1 MTNQP
6 EVTGDPDAATDG
18 TPPAAPPVSPPVS
31 APAMTAPGHVT
42 PPSLDA
48 EPVPTGMRVAAAW
61 AWRLLVLAAFG
72 YILLFILG
80 RLSEVVIPV
89 AIALLLC
96 ALLSPPL
103 RLLVAWGW
111 HRTLATVTVFLL
123 GLGVVIALIWVV
135 VANVI
140 DGYPELSSQSGD
152 GITKVK
158 QWLIDGPLGLSEGQ
172 ITSGLDAVKN
182 WFSDNKD
189 LWTTGALRTATTAG
203 HVVTGL
209 VLALFTLFF
218 FLRDGAKIWTWLTRV
233 LLPIRAR
240 PAVHGAAL
248 RAWYTLGGYARAA
261 VLVATVDAVGIG
273 LVLFFVGVPL
283 ALPLAALVFLSSFV
297 PIVGAFVS
305 GIVAT
310 LVALVTVGPVGALIV
325 IAGVIAVQQVEAH
338 FLQPVLLGRGVNVH
352 PLAVVLSLAAG
363 AMLAGIVGALLAVPL
378 VASLNSAVNYLVDRS
393 NDNLDES
400 ADRVERE
407 VRRREER
414 ARQRAAPQEDSG
426 VGI

>member
-1 MTNQP
+1 MA
-6 EVTGDPDAATDG
+6 E
-18 TPPAAPPVSPPVS
+18 
-31 APAMTAPGHVT
+31 PGHV
-42 PPSLDA
+42 PPPPLDT

-61 AWRLLVLAAFG
+61 AWRLLVLAGLG
-72 YILLFILG
+72 YVLLFILG

-89 AIALLLC
+89 AIALLLT

-123 GLGVVIALIWVV
+123 GLGVVIGLVWVV
-135 VANVI
+135 VAQFI
-140 DGYPELSSQSGD
+140 DGYPELSAQAGD
-152 GITKVK
+152 GVSKIK
-158 QWLIDGPLGLSEGQ
+158 QWLIEGPFRLSEDQ
-172 ITSGLDAVKN
+172 ITGGLDAVKN
-182 WFSDNKD
+182 WFTDNKD

-203 HVVTGL
+203 HVITGL

-233 LLPIRAR
+233 LLPVRAR

-248 RAWYTLGGYARAA
+248 RAWRTLGGYARAA

-273 LVLFFVGVPL
+273 AVLFIVGVPL
-283 ALPLAALVFLSSFV
+283 ALPLAALVFLSSFI
-297 PIVGAFVS
+297 PIVGALVS

-378 VASLNSAVNYLVDRS
+378 VASLNSAISYLVDRS
-393 NDNLDES
+393 NDNLDDT

-407 VRRREER
+407 VERREQL
-414 ARQRAAPQEDSG
+414 ARHKKVDAGPAG
-426 VGI
+426 

>member
-1 MTNQP
+1 MTEHPEATGEPDQP
-6 EVTGDPDAATDG
+6 SGAAL
-18 TPPAAPPVSPPVS
+18 PPEASPPVS
-31 APAMTAPGHVT
+31 APAM
-42 PPSLDA
+42 A
-48 EPVPTGMRVAAAW
+48 EPGPLIPPPPDSDRVPTGIRVAAAW
-61 AWRLLVLAAFG
+61 SWRLLVLAGLG
-72 YILLFILG
+72 YVLLLILG
-80 RLSEVVIPV
+80 TLSEVVIPV
-89 AIALLLC
+89 AIALLLT

-123 GLGVVIALIWVV
+123 GLGVVIGLVWVV
-135 VANVI
+135 VAQFI
-140 DGYPELSSQSGD
+140 DGYPELSAQAGD
-152 GITKVK
+152 GVSKIK
-158 QWLIDGPLGLSEGQ
+158 QWLIEGPFRLSEDQ
-172 ITSGLDAVKN
+172 ITGGLDAVKY
-182 WFSDNKD
+182 WFTDNKD

-203 HVVTGL
+203 HVITGL

-233 LLPIRAR
+233 LLPVRAR

-248 RAWYTLGGYARAA
+248 RAWRTLGGYARAA

-273 LVLFFVGVPL
+273 AVLFIVGVPL
-283 ALPLAALVFLSSFV
+283 ALPLAALVFLSSFI
-297 PIVGAFVS
+297 PIVGALVS

-378 VASLNSAVNYLVDRS
+378 VASLNSAISYLVDRS
-393 NDNLDES
+393 NDNLDDT

-407 VRRREER
+407 VERREQL
-414 ARQRAAPQEDSG
+414 ARHKKVDAGPAG
-426 VGI
+426 